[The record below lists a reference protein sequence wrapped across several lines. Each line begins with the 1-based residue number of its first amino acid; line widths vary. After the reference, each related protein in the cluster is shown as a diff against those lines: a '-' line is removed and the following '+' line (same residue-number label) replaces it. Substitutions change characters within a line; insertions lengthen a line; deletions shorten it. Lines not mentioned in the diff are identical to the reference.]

1 MSWCTRNTIRCGQF
15 TDRIPPGH
23 RLSSG
28 KHCAG
33 GVGRKEHTR
42 RDVAQL
48 VAHYVRDVGVGRSS
62 RLIPTRT
69 EAGQSVS
76 VLSFFLNEISHLCQK
91 RCKFGTLQMEQD
103 HNRLIF
109 NRMAFKGIIEVD
121 TQKCKGCSV
130 CIANCPTQ
138 SIQLSKMVNSKGYH
152 YAEMAG
158 EGCIG
163 CANCAAVCPDSVI
176 TVYRV
181 KI

>member
-1 MSWCTRNTIRCGQF
+1 M
-15 TDRIPPGH
+15 
-23 RLSSG
+23 
-28 KHCAG
+28 
-33 GVGRKEHTR
+33 
-42 RDVAQL
+42 

-62 RLIPTRT
+62 RLIPTEP
-69 EAGQSVS
+69 EAENLPPAFSLWQIPARHINCFRKKYNRFSC
-76 VLSFFLNEISHLCQK
+76 FCQK
-91 RCKFGTLQMEQD
+91 KCKFGTLQTKQD
-103 HNRLIF
+103 QICLIF